1 VAITF
6 HPKAG
11 AVLVCDFRGYIE
23 PEIVKTRPV
32 VVISPNHMRR
42 PGLVSVIPLSTTAPL
57 NVEAYHYLLRG
68 NPVPGSAAAS
78 IWAKCDLVATV
89 SVERLDRKKVGRG
102 RYAVGNVSMDQVRT
116 MRRCA
121 ALSLGL
127 ELRDIRDYGCS

>member
-32 VVISPNHMRR
+32 VVVSPNHMRR
-42 PGLVSVIPLSTTAPL
+42 PGLVTVIPLSTTAPRP
-57 NVEAYHYLLRG
+57 VEAYHHLLHG
-68 NPVPGSAAAS
+68 NPVPGSDAEAV
-78 IWAKCDLVATV
+78 WAKCDLIATV
-89 SVERLDRKKVGRG
+89 SVERLDRKRISRG
-102 RYAVGNVSMDQVRT
+102 NYAVGRVSMEQVRA

-121 ALSLGL
+121 AISLGL
-127 ELRDIRDYGCS
+127 ELTGE

>member
-23 PEIVKTRPV
+23 PEIVKMRPV

-42 PGLVSVIPLSTTAPL
+42 PGLVTVIPLSATTPL
-57 NVEAYHYLLRG
+57 HVEAYHYRLHG
-68 NPVPGSAAAS
+68 NPVPGSDAE
-78 IWAKCDLVATV
+78 IVWAKCDLVATV
-89 SVERLDRKKVGRG
+89 SVERLDRKKIGRG
-102 RYAVGNVSMDQVRT
+102 QYAAGHVAMEQVRA

-121 ALSLGL
+121 AISFGL
-127 ELRDIRDYGCS
+127 ELMAPCD